1 MADSIRGLTVKI
13 SADATEFKKEINAVR
28 KDSKSA
34 QAELTALQKSLQL
47 EFDGE
52 KFARAQKVAQ
62 EAIDKTAQEAEMLRT
77 RLKQLEERGNVD
89 TSEYRKVQTEL
100 AQAETKAQ
108 QLQEKLKE
116 LNNLKF
122 DKLANNVKS
131 VGDKIQGVGKAL
143 TPVSVA
149 AAGAITGIAALGVKT
164 ASTGAELDDLSQRLG
179 ISAEKVQELKY
190 VAAQAGVD
198 WEVYN
203 KGIIKARAALLDLS
217 SGISNNAT
225 KAVQSLGISL
235 EKFSSQEEMID
246 GVMTA
251 LAGVKD
257 KTLQAA
263 YANEIFGDK
272 IANEM
277 LPYLNAGAEEIQKFK
292 SEFEGMSYLTNE
304 QVKSLATLDDTI
316 YLLKQSLSN
325 VVLQIGASL
334 SPLIQSLTEYVN
346 ANVIP
351 MLQRLADWFNSLTV
365 GQQEL
370 VIKILLVTAA
380 LAPLATGIGKIVSLV
395 GNIIK
400 ILPQLGAAFSAL
412 AAHPIVLI
420 IAAIAAALL
429 ILYTQ
434 CEAFRESINN
444 LIGTLTSALQP
455 ILDVIIGLISKT
467 MSLLTPVI
475 TLIGEN
481 LASAINMI
489 MEILSPVLEMVSTL
503 LELLSP
509 LLDVCIIPLTVA
521 LNALKVP
528 LQIIGQLLN
537 WLTPLFEFF
546 GKVVTSI
553 FKGVI
558 WIVNKVL
565 GWVED
570 AVNWCIGI
578 INKLID
584 GINSALGWLGV
595 NIAHIGEVKLRLDTS
610 DVENIDDVNAVVK
623 ETQESNQ
630 TGGGTVY
637 DQIGADTASGDT
649 YNYDYS
655 KTEKTQNVTV
665 VIENYAKEVDVDDLV
680 EKINVKLAE
689 AM

>member
-77 RLKQLEERGNVD
+77 RLKQLEESGNVD

-116 LNNLKF
+116 LNNIKF

-203 KGIIKARAALLDLS
+203 KGIIRARAALLDLS

-235 EKFSSQEEMID
+235 ENFSSQEEMID

-351 MLQRLADWFNSLTV
+351 MLQRLADWFNNLTV

-400 ILPQLGAAFSAL
+400 ILPQLGAAFSAI

-420 IAAIAAALL
+420 IAAIAAVLL

-467 MSLLTPVI
+467 MSLLTPII

-489 MEILSPVLEMVSTL
+489 MEILSPALEMVSTL

-595 NIAHIGEVKLRLDTS
+595 NIAYIGEVKLRLDTS

>member
-77 RLKQLEERGNVD
+77 RLKQLEESGNVD

-235 EKFSSQEEMID
+235 ESFSSQEEMID

-351 MLQRLADWFNSLTV
+351 MLQRLADWFNNLTV

-400 ILPQLGAAFSAL
+400 ILPQLGAAFSAIE
-412 AAHPIVLI
+412 AHPIVLI
-420 IAAIAAALL
+420 IAAIAAVLL

-467 MSLLTPVI
+467 MSLLTPII

>member
-1 MADSIRGLTVKI
+1 MAGSIRGLTVKI

-77 RLKQLEERGNVD
+77 RLKQLEESGNVD

-143 TPVSVA
+143 MPVSVA

-217 SGISNNAT
+217 SGISNNTT

-235 EKFSSQEEMID
+235 ENFSSQEEMID

-395 GNIIK
+395 GSIIK

-412 AAHPIVLI
+412 EAHPIVLI
-420 IAAIAAALL
+420 IAAIAAVLL

-455 ILDVIIGLISKT
+455 ILDVIIGLISKI
-467 MSLLTPVI
+467 MSLLTPII

>member
-77 RLKQLEERGNVD
+77 RLKQLEESGNVD

-149 AAGAITGIAALGVKT
+149 AAGAITGLAALGVKT

-235 EKFSSQEEMID
+235 ENFSSQEEMID

-277 LPYLNAGAEEIQKFK
+277 LPYLNASAEEIQKFK

-455 ILDVIIGLISKT
+455 ILDVIIGLISKI
-467 MSLLTPVI
+467 MSLLTPII

-630 TGGGTVY
+630 TDGGTVY

>member
-62 EAIDKTAQEAEMLRT
+62 EAIDKTAQEAEMLRS
-77 RLKQLEERGNVD
+77 RLKQLEESGNVD

-131 VGDKIQGVGKAL
+131 VGDKIKGVGKAL

-235 EKFSSQEEMID
+235 ENFSSQEEMID

-325 VVLQIGASL
+325 VILQIGASL

-351 MLQRLADWFNSLTV
+351 MLQRLADWFNNLTV

-380 LAPLATGIGKIVSLV
+380 LAPLAAGIGKIVSLV

-412 AAHPIVLI
+412 EAHPIVLI
-420 IAAIAAALL
+420 IAAIAAVLL

-467 MSLLTPVI
+467 MSLLTPII

-528 LQIIGQLLN
+528 LQVIGQLLN

-558 WIVNKVL
+558 WVVNKVL

>member
-77 RLKQLEERGNVD
+77 RLKQLEESGNVD

-143 TPVSVA
+143 MPVSVA

-235 EKFSSQEEMID
+235 ESFSSQEEMID

-351 MLQRLADWFNSLTV
+351 MLQRLADWFNNLTV

-412 AAHPIVLI
+412 EAHPIVLI
-420 IAAIAAALL
+420 IAAIAAVLL

-467 MSLLTPVI
+467 MSLLTPII

>member
-62 EAIDKTAQEAEMLRT
+62 EAIDKTAQEAEMLRS
-77 RLKQLEERGNVD
+77 RLKQLEESGNVD

-143 TPVSVA
+143 THVSVA

-235 EKFSSQEEMID
+235 ENFSSQEEMID

-351 MLQRLADWFNSLTV
+351 MLQRLADWFNNLTV

-420 IAAIAAALL
+420 IAAIAAVLL

-467 MSLLTPVI
+467 LSLLTPII

-528 LQIIGQLLN
+528 LQVIGQLLN

-610 DVENIDDVNAVVK
+610 DVENMDDVNAVVK

>member
-77 RLKQLEERGNVD
+77 RLKQLEESGNVD

-143 TPVSVA
+143 MPVSVA

-203 KGIIKARAALLDLS
+203 KGIIRARAALLDLS

-235 EKFSSQEEMID
+235 ENFSSQEEMID

-351 MLQRLADWFNSLTV
+351 MLQRLADWFNNLTV

-400 ILPQLGAAFSAL
+400 ILPQLGAAFSAI

-420 IAAIAAALL
+420 IAAIAAVLL

-467 MSLLTPVI
+467 MSLLTPII

>member
-62 EAIDKTAQEAEMLRT
+62 EAIDKTAQEAEMLRS
-77 RLKQLEERGNVD
+77 RLKQLEESGNVD
-89 TSEYRKVQTEL
+89 TFEYRKVQTEL

-235 EKFSSQEEMID
+235 ESFSSQEEMID

-351 MLQRLADWFNSLTV
+351 MLQRLADWFNNLTV

-370 VIKILLVTAA
+370 VIKLLLVTAA
-380 LAPLATGIGKIVSLV
+380 LAPLATGVGKIVSLV
-395 GNIIK
+395 GSIIK

-412 AAHPIVLI
+412 EAHPIVLI
-420 IAAIAAALL
+420 IAAIAAVLL

-444 LIGTLTSALQP
+444 LIGTLTSVLQP
-455 ILDVIIGLISKT
+455 ILDVIIGLISKI
-467 MSLLTPVI
+467 MSLLTPII

-528 LQIIGQLLN
+528 LQVIGQLLN

>member
-77 RLKQLEERGNVD
+77 RLKQLEESGNVD

-149 AAGAITGIAALGVKT
+149 GAGAITGLAALGVKT

-235 EKFSSQEEMID
+235 ENFSSQEEMID

-277 LPYLNAGAEEIQKFK
+277 LPYLNASAEEIQKFK

-455 ILDVIIGLISKT
+455 ILDVIIGLISKI
-467 MSLLTPVI
+467 MSLLTPII

-528 LQIIGQLLN
+528 LQVIGQLLN

-558 WIVNKVL
+558 WVVNKVL
-565 GWVED
+565 DWVED

-623 ETQESNQ
+623 ETQESNK

>member
-1 MADSIRGLTVKI
+1 MAGSIRGLTVKI

-77 RLKQLEERGNVD
+77 RLKQLEESGNVD

-235 EKFSSQEEMID
+235 ESFSSQEEMID

-351 MLQRLADWFNSLTV
+351 MLQRLADWFNNLTV

-395 GNIIK
+395 GSIIK

-412 AAHPIVLI
+412 EAHPIVLI
-420 IAAIAAALL
+420 IAAIAAVLL

-455 ILDVIIGLISKT
+455 ILDVIIGLISKI
-467 MSLLTPVI
+467 MSLLTPII

>member
-77 RLKQLEERGNVD
+77 RLKQLEESGNVD

-235 EKFSSQEEMID
+235 ENFSSQEEMID

-351 MLQRLADWFNSLTV
+351 MLQRLADWFNNLTV

-412 AAHPIVLI
+412 EAHPIVLI
-420 IAAIAAALL
+420 IAAIAAVLL

-467 MSLLTPVI
+467 MSLLTPII

-528 LQIIGQLLN
+528 LQVIGQLLN

-558 WIVNKVL
+558 WVVNKVL

>member
-62 EAIDKTAQEAEMLRT
+62 EAIDKTAQEAEMLRS
-77 RLKQLEERGNVD
+77 RLKQLEESGNVD

-131 VGDKIQGVGKAL
+131 VGDKIKGVGKAL

-235 EKFSSQEEMID
+235 ENFSSQEEMID

-325 VVLQIGASL
+325 VILQIGASL

-351 MLQRLADWFNSLTV
+351 MLQRLADWFNNLTV

-380 LAPLATGIGKIVSLV
+380 LAPLAAGIGKIVSLV

-412 AAHPIVLI
+412 EAHPIVLI
-420 IAAIAAALL
+420 IAAIAAVLL

-467 MSLLTPVI
+467 MSLLTPII

>member
-62 EAIDKTAQEAEMLRT
+62 EAIDKTAQVAEMLRT
-77 RLKQLEERGNVD
+77 RLKQLEESGNVD

-217 SGISNNAT
+217 SGISNNTT

-235 EKFSSQEEMID
+235 ENFSSQEEMID

-395 GNIIK
+395 GSIIK

-412 AAHPIVLI
+412 EAHPIVLI
-420 IAAIAAALL
+420 IAAIAAVLL

-455 ILDVIIGLISKT
+455 ILDVIIGLISKI
-467 MSLLTPVI
+467 MSLLTPII

-584 GINSALGWLGV
+584 GINFALGWLGV

>member
-77 RLKQLEERGNVD
+77 RLKQLEESGNVD

-149 AAGAITGIAALGVKT
+149 AAGAITGLAALGVKT

-235 EKFSSQEEMID
+235 ENFSSQEEMID

-277 LPYLNAGAEEIQKFK
+277 LPYLNASAEEIQKFK

-455 ILDVIIGLISKT
+455 ILDVIIGLISKI
-467 MSLLTPVI
+467 MSFLTPII

-610 DVENIDDVNAVVK
+610 DVENIDEVNAVVK

>member
-62 EAIDKTAQEAEMLRT
+62 EAIDKTAQEAEMLRS
-77 RLKQLEERGNVD
+77 RLKQLEESGNVD

-235 EKFSSQEEMID
+235 ENFSSQEEMID

-292 SEFEGMSYLTNE
+292 SEFEGMSYLTND

-351 MLQRLADWFNSLTV
+351 MLQRLADWFNNLTV

-412 AAHPIVLI
+412 EAHPIVLI
-420 IAAIAAALL
+420 IAAIAAVLL

-455 ILDVIIGLISKT
+455 ILDIIIGLISKT
-467 MSLLTPVI
+467 MSLLTPII

-537 WLTPLFEFF
+537 WITPLFEFF

-553 FKGVI
+553 FNGVI

-630 TGGGTVY
+630 TDGGTVY

>member
-1 MADSIRGLTVKI
+1 MAGSIRGLTVKI

-77 RLKQLEERGNVD
+77 RLKQLEESGNVD

-143 TPVSVA
+143 MPVSVA

-217 SGISNNAT
+217 SGISNNTT

-235 EKFSSQEEMID
+235 ENFSSQEEMID

-395 GNIIK
+395 GSIIK

-412 AAHPIVLI
+412 EAHPIVLI
-420 IAAIAAALL
+420 IAAIAAVLL

-455 ILDVIIGLISKT
+455 ILDVIIGLISKI
-467 MSLLTPVI
+467 MSLLTPII

-689 AM
+689 AL

>member
-77 RLKQLEERGNVD
+77 RLKQLEESGNVD

-116 LNNLKF
+116 LNNIKF

-143 TPVSVA
+143 MPVSVA

-217 SGISNNAT
+217 SGISNNTT

-235 EKFSSQEEMID
+235 ENFSSQEEMID

-351 MLQRLADWFNSLTV
+351 MLQRLADWFNNLTV

-400 ILPQLGAAFSAL
+400 ILPQLGAAFSAI

-420 IAAIAAALL
+420 IAAIAAVLL

-467 MSLLTPVI
+467 MSLLTPII

>member
-47 EFDGE
+47 KFDGE

-62 EAIDKTAQEAEMLRT
+62 EAIDKTAQEAEMLRS
-77 RLKQLEERGNVD
+77 RLKQLEESGNVD
-89 TSEYRKVQTEL
+89 TYEYRKVQTEL

-235 EKFSSQEEMID
+235 ENFSSQEEMID

-304 QVKSLATLDDTI
+304 QVKSFATLDDTI

-334 SPLIQSLTEYVN
+334 SQLIQSLTEYVN
-346 ANVIP
+346 VNVIP
-351 MLQRLADWFNSLTV
+351 MLQRLADWFNNLTV

-420 IAAIAAALL
+420 IAAIAAVLL

-455 ILDVIIGLISKT
+455 ILDIIIGLISKT
-467 MSLLTPVI
+467 MSLLTPII

-489 MEILSPVLEMVSTL
+489 MEILSPVLERVSTL

-546 GKVVTSI
+546 GKVVTSV
-553 FKGVI
+553 FNGVI
-558 WIVNKVL
+558 WIINKVL

-570 AVNWCIGI
+570 AVNWCIGT

-610 DVENIDDVNAVVK
+610 DVENIDDVNAIVK

-630 TGGGTVY
+630 TDGGTVY

>member
-77 RLKQLEERGNVD
+77 RLKQLEESGNVD

-143 TPVSVA
+143 MPVSVA

-217 SGISNNAT
+217 SGISNNTT

-235 EKFSSQEEMID
+235 ENFSSQEEMID

-395 GNIIK
+395 GSIIK

-412 AAHPIVLI
+412 EAHPIVLI
-420 IAAIAAALL
+420 IAAIAAVLL

-455 ILDVIIGLISKT
+455 ILDIIIGLISKI
-467 MSLLTPVI
+467 MSLLTPII

>member
-28 KDSKSA
+28 KDSKTA

-62 EAIDKTAQEAEMLRT
+62 EAIDKTAQEAEMLRS
-77 RLKQLEERGNVD
+77 RLKQLEESGNVD

-235 EKFSSQEEMID
+235 ENFSSQEEMID

-395 GNIIK
+395 GSIIK

-412 AAHPIVLI
+412 EAHPIVLI
-420 IAAIAAALL
+420 IAAIAAVLL

-455 ILDVIIGLISKT
+455 ILDVIIGLISKI
-467 MSLLTPVI
+467 MSLLTPII

>member
-62 EAIDKTAQEAEMLRT
+62 EAIDKTAQEAEMLRS
-77 RLKQLEERGNVD
+77 RLKQLEESGNVD

-235 EKFSSQEEMID
+235 ENFSSQEEMID

-351 MLQRLADWFNSLTV
+351 MLQRLADWFNNLTV

-420 IAAIAAALL
+420 IAAIAAVLL

-455 ILDVIIGLISKT
+455 ILDIIIGLISKT
-467 MSLLTPVI
+467 MSLLTPII

-553 FKGVI
+553 FNGVI

-595 NIAHIGEVKLRLDTS
+595 NIEHIGEVKLRLDTS
-610 DVENIDDVNAVVK
+610 DVENIEDVNAVVK

-630 TGGGTVY
+630 TDGGTVY

>member
-77 RLKQLEERGNVD
+77 RLKQLEESGNVD

-235 EKFSSQEEMID
+235 ESFSSQEEMID

-351 MLQRLADWFNSLTV
+351 MLQRLADWFNNLTV

-370 VIKILLVTAA
+370 VIKLLLVTAA
-380 LAPLATGIGKIVSLV
+380 LAPLATGVGKIVSLV
-395 GNIIK
+395 GSIIK

-412 AAHPIVLI
+412 EAHPIVLI
-420 IAAIAAALL
+420 IAAIAAVLL

-444 LIGTLTSALQP
+444 LTLERQTYWFEIIEDSFIFGKSELDPVFPMSFPFGFSGALFNSEHKARNDFFSP
-455 ILDVIIGLISKT
+455 APLNITISGNIFYGLNIYIKSLEGEIISQIDFQSEPAAGAVVTINATKKK
-467 MSLLTPVI
+467 I
-475 TLIGEN
+475 TVSQNG
-481 LASAINMI
+481 
-489 MEILSPVLEMVSTL
+489 VSTNGY
-503 LELLSP
+503 
-509 LLDVCIIPLTVA
+509 DLTDKTKQSF
-521 LNALKVP
+521 LYLP
-528 LQIIGQLLN
+528 Q
-537 WLTPLFEFF
+537 
-546 GKVVTSI
+546 
-553 FKGVI
+553 
-558 WIVNKVL
+558 
-565 GWVED
+565 
-570 AVNWCIGI
+570 
-578 INKLID
+578 
-584 GINSALGWLGV
+584 
-595 NIAHIGEVKLRLDTS
+595 GE
-610 DVENIDDVNAVVK
+610 
-623 ETQESNQ
+623 
-630 TGGGTVY
+630 Y
-637 DQIGADTASGDT
+637 YIGANISASTTGKIEVSIRR
-649 YNYDYS
+649 YLYD
-655 KTEKTQNVTV
+655 
-665 VIENYAKEVDVDDLV
+665 
-680 EKINVKLAE
+680 
-689 AM
+689 

>member
-62 EAIDKTAQEAEMLRT
+62 EAIDKTAQEAEMLRS
-77 RLKQLEERGNVD
+77 RLKQLEESGNVD

-235 EKFSSQEEMID
+235 ENFSSQEEMID

-467 MSLLTPVI
+467 MSLLTPII

>member
-62 EAIDKTAQEAEMLRT
+62 EAIDKTAQEAEMLRS
-77 RLKQLEERGNVD
+77 RLKQLEESGNVD

-116 LNNLKF
+116 LNNIKF

-198 WEVYN
+198 WEIYN
-203 KGIIKARAALLDLS
+203 KGIIRARAALLDLS

-235 EKFSSQEEMID
+235 ESFSSQEEMID

-277 LPYLNAGAEEIQKFK
+277 LPYLNAGEEEIQKFK

-351 MLQRLADWFNSLTV
+351 MLQRLADWFNNLTV

-370 VIKILLVTAA
+370 VIKLLLVTAA
-380 LAPLATGIGKIVSLV
+380 LAPLATGVGKIVSLV
-395 GNIIK
+395 GSIIK

-412 AAHPIVLI
+412 EAHPIVLI
-420 IAAIAAALL
+420 IAAIAAVLL

-467 MSLLTPVI
+467 LSLLTPII

-481 LASAINMI
+481 LASTINMI

-528 LQIIGQLLN
+528 LQVIGQLLN

-610 DVENIDDVNAVVK
+610 DVENMDDVNAVVK

-630 TGGGTVY
+630 TGGGTIY

>member
-62 EAIDKTAQEAEMLRT
+62 EAIDKTAQEAEMLRS
-77 RLKQLEERGNVD
+77 RLKQLEESGNVD

-116 LNNLKF
+116 LNNIKF

-203 KGIIKARAALLDLS
+203 KGIIRARAALLDLS

-235 EKFSSQEEMID
+235 ENFSSQEEMID

-325 VVLQIGASL
+325 VILQIGASL

-351 MLQRLADWFNSLTV
+351 MLQRLADWFNNLTV

-400 ILPQLGAAFSAL
+400 LLPQLGAAFSAL

-420 IAAIAAALL
+420 IAAIAAVLL

-467 MSLLTPVI
+467 LSLLTPII

-528 LQIIGQLLN
+528 LQVIGQLLN

-558 WIVNKVL
+558 WVVNKVL

>member
-77 RLKQLEERGNVD
+77 RLKQLEESGNVD

-198 WEVYN
+198 WEIYN
-203 KGIIKARAALLDLS
+203 KGIIRARAALLDLS

-235 EKFSSQEEMID
+235 ENFSSQEEMID

-263 YANEIFGDK
+263 CANEIFGDK

-351 MLQRLADWFNSLTV
+351 MLQRLADWFNNLTV

-370 VIKILLVTAA
+370 VIKLLLVTAA
-380 LAPLATGIGKIVSLV
+380 LAPLATGVGKIVSLV
-395 GNIIK
+395 GSIIK

-412 AAHPIVLI
+412 EAHPIVLI
-420 IAAIAAALL
+420 IAAIAAVLL

-455 ILDVIIGLISKT
+455 ILDVIIGLISKI
-467 MSLLTPVI
+467 MSLLTPII

>member
-77 RLKQLEERGNVD
+77 RLKQLEESGNVD
-89 TSEYRKVQTEL
+89 TSEYRKVQAEL

-235 EKFSSQEEMID
+235 ESFSSQEEMID

-351 MLQRLADWFNSLTV
+351 MLQRLADWFNNLTV

-370 VIKILLVTAA
+370 VIKLLLVTAA
-380 LAPLATGIGKIVSLV
+380 LAPLATGVGKIVSLV
-395 GNIIK
+395 GSIIK

-412 AAHPIVLI
+412 EAHPIVLI
-420 IAAIAAALL
+420 IAAIAAVLL

-444 LIGTLTSALQP
+444 LIGTLTSVLQP
-455 ILDVIIGLISKT
+455 ILDVIIGLISKI
-467 MSLLTPVI
+467 MSLLTPII

-584 GINSALGWLGV
+584 GINSVLGWLGV

-610 DVENIDDVNAVVK
+610 DVENIDEVNAVVK

-680 EKINVKLAE
+680 EKINLKLAE

>member
-28 KDSKSA
+28 KDSKTA

-62 EAIDKTAQEAEMLRT
+62 EAIDKTAQEAEMLRS
-77 RLKQLEERGNVD
+77 RLKQLEESGNID

-235 EKFSSQEEMID
+235 ENFSSQEEMID

-380 LAPLATGIGKIVSLV
+380 LAPLATGIGKIVSIV
-395 GNIIK
+395 GSIIK

-412 AAHPIVLI
+412 EAHPIVLI
-420 IAAIAAALL
+420 IAAIAAVLL

-455 ILDVIIGLISKT
+455 ILDVIIGLISKI
-467 MSLLTPVI
+467 MSLLTPII

>member
-77 RLKQLEERGNVD
+77 RLKQLEESGNVD

-235 EKFSSQEEMID
+235 ESFSSQEEMID

-351 MLQRLADWFNSLTV
+351 MLQRLADWFNNLTV

-370 VIKILLVTAA
+370 VIKLLLVTAA
-380 LAPLATGIGKIVSLV
+380 LAPLATGVGKIVSLV
-395 GNIIK
+395 GSIIK

-412 AAHPIVLI
+412 EAHPIVLI
-420 IAAIAAALL
+420 IAAIAAVLL

-455 ILDVIIGLISKT
+455 ILDVIIGLISKI
-467 MSLLTPVI
+467 MSLLTPII

-610 DVENIDDVNAVVK
+610 DVENIDEVNAVVK

-680 EKINVKLAE
+680 EKINLKLAE

>member
-77 RLKQLEERGNVD
+77 RLKQLEESGNVD

-116 LNNLKF
+116 LNNIKF

-198 WEVYN
+198 WEVFN

-235 EKFSSQEEMID
+235 ENFSSQEEMID

-351 MLQRLADWFNSLTV
+351 MLQRLADWFNNLTV

-400 ILPQLGAAFSAL
+400 ILPQLGAAFSAI

-420 IAAIAAALL
+420 IAAIAAVLL

-467 MSLLTPVI
+467 MSLLTPII

-489 MEILSPVLEMVSTL
+489 MEILSPALEMVSTL

>member
-77 RLKQLEERGNVD
+77 RLKQLEESGNVD

-235 EKFSSQEEMID
+235 ESFSSQEEMID

-351 MLQRLADWFNSLTV
+351 MLQRLADWFNNLTV

-370 VIKILLVTAA
+370 VIKLLLVTAA
-380 LAPLATGIGKIVSLV
+380 LAPLATGVGKIVSLV
-395 GNIIK
+395 GSIIK

-412 AAHPIVLI
+412 EAHPIVLI
-420 IAAIAAALL
+420 IAAIAAVLL

-455 ILDVIIGLISKT
+455 ILDVIIGLISKI
-467 MSLLTPVI
+467 MSLLTPII

-528 LQIIGQLLN
+528 LQVIGQLLN

>member
-28 KDSKSA
+28 KDSKTA

-62 EAIDKTAQEAEMLRT
+62 EAIDKTAQEAEMLRS
-77 RLKQLEERGNVD
+77 RLKQLEESGNVD

-235 EKFSSQEEMID
+235 ENFSSQEEMID

-351 MLQRLADWFNSLTV
+351 MLQRLADWFNNLTV

-412 AAHPIVLI
+412 EAHPIVLI
-420 IAAIAAALL
+420 IAAIAAVLL

-467 MSLLTPVI
+467 MSLLTPII

-528 LQIIGQLLN
+528 LQVIGQLLN

-558 WIVNKVL
+558 WVVNKVL

>member
-34 QAELTALQKSLQL
+34 QVELTALQKSLQL

-77 RLKQLEERGNVD
+77 RLKQLEESGNVD

-149 AAGAITGIAALGVKT
+149 AAGAITGLAALGVKT

-235 EKFSSQEEMID
+235 ENFSSQEEMID

-277 LPYLNAGAEEIQKFK
+277 LPYLNASAEEIQKFK

-351 MLQRLADWFNSLTV
+351 MLQRLADWFNNLTV

-420 IAAIAAALL
+420 IAAIAAVLL

-467 MSLLTPVI
+467 LSLLTPII

-528 LQIIGQLLN
+528 LQVIGQLLN

-558 WIVNKVL
+558 WVVNKVL
-565 GWVED
+565 GWAED

-584 GINSALGWLGV
+584 GINYALGWLGV

-630 TGGGTVY
+630 TDGGTVY

>member
-77 RLKQLEERGNVD
+77 RLKQLEESGNVD

-235 EKFSSQEEMID
+235 ENFSSQEEMID

-395 GNIIK
+395 GSIIK

-412 AAHPIVLI
+412 EAHPIVLI
-420 IAAIAAALL
+420 IAAIAAVLL

-455 ILDVIIGLISKT
+455 ILDVIIGLISKI
-467 MSLLTPVI
+467 MSLLTPII

-623 ETQESNQ
+623 ETQESNK

>member
-77 RLKQLEERGNVD
+77 RLKQLEESGNVD

-143 TPVSVA
+143 MPVSVA

-217 SGISNNAT
+217 SGISNNTT

-235 EKFSSQEEMID
+235 ENFSSQEEMID

-351 MLQRLADWFNSLTV
+351 MLQRLADWFNNLTV

-400 ILPQLGAAFSAL
+400 ILPQLGAAFSAI

-420 IAAIAAALL
+420 IAAIAAVLL

-467 MSLLTPVI
+467 MSLLTPII

-489 MEILSPVLEMVSTL
+489 MEILSPALEMVSTL

>member
-28 KDSKSA
+28 KDSKTA

-62 EAIDKTAQEAEMLRT
+62 EAIDKTAQEAEMLRS
-77 RLKQLEERGNVD
+77 RLKQLEESGNVD

-235 EKFSSQEEMID
+235 ENFSSQEEMID

-370 VIKILLVTAA
+370 VIKILLVTEA

-395 GNIIK
+395 GSIIK

-412 AAHPIVLI
+412 EAHPIVLI
-420 IAAIAAALL
+420 IAAIAAVLL

-455 ILDVIIGLISKT
+455 ILDVIIGLISKI
-467 MSLLTPVI
+467 MSLLTPII

>member
-62 EAIDKTAQEAEMLRT
+62 EAIDKTAQEAERLRT
-77 RLKQLEERGNVD
+77 RLKQLEESGNVD

-235 EKFSSQEEMID
+235 ESFSSQEEMID

-292 SEFEGMSYLTNE
+292 SEFEGMTYLTNE

-351 MLQRLADWFNSLTV
+351 MLQRLADWFNNLTV

-370 VIKILLVTAA
+370 VIKLLLVTAA
-380 LAPLATGIGKIVSLV
+380 LAPLATGVGKIVSLV
-395 GNIIK
+395 GSIIK

-412 AAHPIVLI
+412 EAHPIVLI
-420 IAAIAAALL
+420 IAAIAAVLL

-455 ILDVIIGLISKT
+455 ILDVIIGLISKI
-467 MSLLTPVI
+467 MSLLTPII

>member
-77 RLKQLEERGNVD
+77 RLKQLEESGNVD

-235 EKFSSQEEMID
+235 ESFSSQEEMID

-351 MLQRLADWFNSLTV
+351 MLQRLADWFNNLTV

-370 VIKILLVTAA
+370 VIKLLLVTAA
-380 LAPLATGIGKIVSLV
+380 LAPLATGVGKIVSLV
-395 GNIIK
+395 GSIIK

-412 AAHPIVLI
+412 EAHPIVLI
-420 IAAIAAALL
+420 IAAIAAVLL

-455 ILDVIIGLISKT
+455 ILDVIIGLISKI
-467 MSLLTPVI
+467 MSLLTPII

-610 DVENIDDVNAVVK
+610 DVENIDEVNAVVK

>member
-62 EAIDKTAQEAEMLRT
+62 EAIDKTAQEAEMLRS
-77 RLKQLEERGNVD
+77 RLKQLEESGNVD

-235 EKFSSQEEMID
+235 ENFSSQEEMID

-351 MLQRLADWFNSLTV
+351 MLQRLADWFNNLTV

-420 IAAIAAALL
+420 IAAIAAVLL

-467 MSLLTPVI
+467 LSLLTPII

-481 LASAINMI
+481 LALAINMI

-528 LQIIGQLLN
+528 LQVIGQLLN

-570 AVNWCIGI
+570 AVNWCIWI

-610 DVENIDDVNAVVK
+610 DVENMDDVNAVVK

-637 DQIGADTASGDT
+637 DQIGADTASGDV